1 MYFWTTLV
9 LTLVIDRFT
18 KYLVTTQM
26 LLGQTIPLIPNFLHI
41 TYVKNPG
48 AAFGILAEKTWFFIV
63 ITILILAALFYLAY
77 TEGEKS
83 LFLALTLGL
92 VAGGAIG
99 NLIDRMQTGLV
110 IDYIDFRG
118 IWPFVFNMA
127 DSAIV
132 VGMILLAYHV
142 LKSDKI

>member
-1 MYFWTTLV
+1 MHFWTALV
-9 LTLVIDRFT
+9 LILIIDRFT
-18 KYLVTTQM
+18 KHLVVTQM
-26 LLGQTIPLIPNFLHI
+26 LVGQTIPLIPNFLHI

-48 AAFGILAEKTWFFIV
+48 AAFGILAEKTWFFII
-63 ITILILAALFYLAY
+63 ITILILAALFYLAF
-77 TEGEKS
+77 TEGKKS
-83 LFLALTLGL
+83 IFLAVTLGL

-99 NLIDRMQTGLV
+99 NLIDRLQTGLV

-132 VGMILLAYHV
+132 VGMLLLAYYV
-142 LKSDKI
+142 LKFDKF